1 MTKRW
6 LGILLPAG
14 LALAG
19 IMTLIRVSL
28 IDQPGLLP
36 QDLDL
41 LLILF
46 GLSIATFAS
55 ITLIVREALE
65 QLIERARI
73 EAFAEH
79 RRFLNRLDHELKN
92 PLTTIRVG
100 LGGLGITALSDSQ
113 RQLIATMEAEALR
126 LSRLVGDLRKL
137 AELETLPLETQ
148 MIDLKALLT
157 EVEMLNRERI
167 EADGKRLI
175 VALSRTANPS
185 QVQIPG
191 DYDLLLLA
199 LHNLLDNAFKYT
211 RTGDTIF
218 LSAGLTQ
225 DQGVIIRVQD
235 TGIDIPADEIPLVWE
250 ELYRG
255 DKTRSIP
262 GSGIGLA
269 LVKAIVERHD
279 GDTALHSVYGQG
291 TTVTLLLPHA

>member
-235 TGIDIPADEIPLVWE
+235 TGIGIPADEIPLVWE